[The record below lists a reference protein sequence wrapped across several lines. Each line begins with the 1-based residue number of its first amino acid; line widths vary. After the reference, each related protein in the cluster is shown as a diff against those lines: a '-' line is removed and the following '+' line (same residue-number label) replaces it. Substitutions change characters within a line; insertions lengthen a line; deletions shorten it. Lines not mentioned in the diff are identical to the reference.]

1 MNNFIYSIP
10 TTAYFGKGQIKV
22 LGETIK
28 AHGGS
33 RVLLA
38 YGGGS
43 IKKNGI
49 YDAIIEQ
56 FEKAGLAHVE
66 LSGIQPNPRI
76 ESAEEGIELY
86 CKNNCDF
93 ILAVAGG
100 STLDACKAIAAG
112 VKYDGPV
119 GDLFV
124 GESGLS
130 DIRAAAPLATILT
143 MAGTGSE
150 MDMGA
155 VITVGEDHKKKVLMH
170 PLVNP
175 RFSILDPEYTYTVL
189 EYHSMAGVAD
199 ILCHLMEQYFT
210 PDVGAKVQDRMNEGV
225 MKVVLEDA
233 PKILANPKD
242 YDARANIMWA
252 SSMALA
258 GFQFLI
264 GKPTS
269 PFPLHGMGHELSSR
283 YDMTQGVTLALLTPA
298 WMRHTM
304 SAAPEHLP
312 LFARFARNVL
322 DIHEEDDAKAAEEAV
337 RQLQEFYSAIKMPA
351 NLREAGVKEEDLE
364 IIAGKAVENGNLG
377 ILSPIGKVE
386 VLQILRTAFIG

>member
-1 MNNFIYSIP
+1 MDNFIYSIP
-10 TTAYFGKGQIKV
+10 TTAYFGKGQINI

-33 RVLLA
+33 KVLLA

-43 IKKNGI
+43 IKQNGI
-49 YDAIIEQ
+49 YDTILEQ
-56 FEKAGLAHVE
+56 FSKAGLAYAE
-66 LSGIQPNPRI
+66 LSGIKPNPRI
-76 ESAEEGIELY
+76 ESVEEGINLY
-86 CKNNCDF
+86 RENGCDF
-93 ILAVAGG
+93 ILAVGGG

-119 GDLFV
+119 SDLFV
-124 GESGLS
+124 NESGIS
-130 DIRAAAPLATILT
+130 DIAAAAPLATILT

-175 RFSILDPEYTYTVL
+175 RFSILDPEYTYTVP

-210 PDVGAKVQDRMNEGV
+210 PDANAKVQDRMNEGV

-233 PKILANPKD
+233 PQILANPED

-258 GFQFLI
+258 GFQFVL
-264 GKPTS
+264 GKPMF
-269 PFPLHGMGHELSSR
+269 PFPLHGMGHELSSM
-283 YDMTQGVTLALLTPA
+283 YDMTHGVTLAMLTPA

-312 LFARFARNVL
+312 IFARFARNVL
-322 DIHEEDDAKAAEEAV
+322 DIREEDDAKAAEEGVKKLRA
-337 RQLQEFYSAIKMPA
+337 FYSAIKMPA

-364 IIAGKAVENGNLG
+364 VMAEKAVENGNLG
-377 ILSPIGKVE
+377 ILATIGKDE
-386 VLQILRTAFIG
+386 AFQIMRAAF

>member
-1 MNNFIYSIP
+1 MDNFIFSIP
-10 TTAYFGKGQIKV
+10 TTAYFGKGQINI

-43 IKKNGI
+43 IKKSGI
-49 YDAIIEQ
+49 YDAVVGQ
-56 FEKAGLAHVE
+56 FDKAGLAHVE

-76 ESAEEGIELY
+76 ESVEEGIGLY
-86 CKNNCDF
+86 RKNNCDF
-93 ILAVAGG
+93 ILAVGGG

-112 VKYDGPV
+112 VKYEGPV
-119 GDLFV
+119 SDLFV

-130 DIRAAAPLATILT
+130 DISAAAPLATILT

-155 VITVGEDHKKKVLMH
+155 VITVGEDHKKKVLLH

-175 RFSILDPEYTYTVL
+175 RFSILDPEYTFTVP

-225 MKVVLEDA
+225 MKAVLEDA
-233 PKILANPKD
+233 PKILANPED

-258 GFQFLI
+258 GFQFLL
-264 GKPTS
+264 GKPS
-269 PFPLHGMGHELSSR
+269 PTFPLHGMGHELSSR
-283 YDMTQGVTLALLTPA
+283 YDMTHGVTLALLTPA

-304 SAAPEHLP
+304 SRAPEYLP
-312 LFARFARNVL
+312 IFARFARNVF
-322 DIHEEDDAKAAEEAV
+322 DVREKDDAKAAEEGV
-337 RQLQEFYSAIKMPA
+337 RKLQEFYAAIKMPA

-364 IIAGKAVENGNLG
+364 VIAGKAVENGKLG
-377 ILSPIGKVE
+377 ILTSLGKDE
-386 VLQILRTAFIG
+386 VLQIMRTAF

>member
-49 YDAIIEQ
+49 YDSIIEQ

-93 ILAVAGG
+93 ILAVGGG

-119 GDLFV
+119 SDLFV

-175 RFSILDPEYTYTVL
+175 RFSILDPEYTYTVP

-210 PDVGAKVQDRMNEGV
+210 TDVGAKVQDRMNEGV

-264 GKPTS
+264 GKPTP

-283 YDMTQGVTLALLTPA
+283 YDMTHGVTLALLTPA